1 MATQTT
7 RTDSAG
13 TAGQRYAFGV
23 RVSLSYEEA
32 VARTREALKQEGF
45 GVLTEIDVQR
55 TLREKIGE
63 ELGGRYLILGAC
75 NPQLASRGL
84 RVEWEL
90 GALLPCNVVVYEDPR
105 AGGETVVVAQD
116 PQVLMEMV
124 GNPDLAPVASEA
136 RQRLERALGTLGG
149 RPR

>member
-1 MATQTT
+1 MAAQTA
-7 RTDSAG
+7 RTDPAG
-13 TAGQRYAFGV
+13 RRYAFGV
-23 RVSLSYEEA
+23 RVPFPFDEA
-32 VARTREALKQEGF
+32 VARTREALKGEGF

-55 TLREKIGE
+55 TLREKAGE

-84 RVEWEL
+84 RAEWEL
-90 GALLPCNVVVYEDPR
+90 GALLPCNVVVYETPR

-124 GNPDLAPVASEA
+124 GNPDLAPVAGEA